1 MIAGFVWA
9 ILRGLLEGMA
19 EQGKAT
25 IVVPSED
32 PKKKP
37 SEEKTPGASIDQPK
51 GKDEAEDEL
60 VSTRLR

>member
-1 MIAGFVWA
+1 
-9 ILRGLLEGMA
+9 MA

-37 SEEKTPGASIDQPK
+37 SEEKAPDASIDKPK